1 MGLNSSIG
9 SAQSVITIVLFLI
22 AVINF
27 WTAYKN
33 NSKKDVEKETERNAK
48 INWKLDQ
55 LCKSIDDV
63 KVDGN
68 SMYKLLADLTNR
80 LVELEKV
87 NLVNTHD
94 IDDLKSRMTKLE
106 EKGD

>member
-1 MGLNSSIG
+1 MNLNQNTI
-9 SAQSVITIVLFLI
+9 SAQTVITVVLFLI
-22 AVINF
+22 SVINF

-63 KVDGN
+63 KIDGKGMTKML
-68 SMYKLLADLTNR
+68 SDLTNR
-80 LVELEKV
+80 IVDLEK
-87 NLVNTHD
+87 NNMINAHD
-94 IDDLKSRMTKLE
+94 IEDLKSRVEKLE
-106 EKGD
+106 NKGE

>member
-33 NSKKDVEKETERNAK
+33 NSKKDIEKETERNTK

-63 KVDGN
+63 KIESKNTTHIIEKINDKIISIEKDNIIN
-68 SMYKLLADLTNR
+68 SHDIEDLKNR
-80 LVELEKV
+80 VSVLEK
-87 NLVNTHD
+87 
-94 IDDLKSRMTKLE
+94 
-106 EKGD
+106 KGA